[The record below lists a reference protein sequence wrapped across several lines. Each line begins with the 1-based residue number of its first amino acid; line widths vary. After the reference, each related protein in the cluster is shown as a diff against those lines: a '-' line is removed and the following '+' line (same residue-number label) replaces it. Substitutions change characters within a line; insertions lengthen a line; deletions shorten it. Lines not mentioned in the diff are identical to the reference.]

1 MKAIERAAFWTQS
14 LESVGFDIDCQTEE
28 RWGATYLTVNAQ
40 KDRTRLN
47 YVIRMDTPR
56 TRFICGASTFCSAT
70 NYSNKANQM
79 SSFIQSA
86 ILFENYKIAEGQ
98 TA

>member
-40 KDRTRLN
+40 KDLTRLN
-47 YVIRMDTPR
+47 YVIRMDT
-56 TRFICGASTFCSAT
+56 FVAHQLSALQQIT
-70 NYSNKANQM
+70 VIRPIKCLV
-79 SSFIQSA
+79 
-86 ILFENYKIAEGQ
+86 LFKVQFYLRITKLRKDKRHEP
-98 TA
+98 